1 MEENVF
7 DSVDAIDAKLDEEFG
22 EVANEPEETSVETE
36 VEETQVEEEKVEE
49 QTEPEVIEQPEE
61 TEGEEKVTKKDHAFA
76 ELRAENGN
84 LKKERDGYK
93 ADSDYLKELASS
105 YGYDDVSKFQDAI
118 REAKYQKE
126 AQAKGYDYDLYKKT
140 MEQERR
146 IAELEKEREQE
157 ITDRKLE
164 RFKTALDKA
173 VETYGIEEQEIF
185 DRLENS
191 GMSVEDVLSISNP
204 KLLIDG
210 LLVDKIK
217 NDAKQSQIKDLQN
230 LQGLVEDKNEQTG
243 SVNEVTIESLLKD
256 DLAKYKRDNFFD

>member
-22 EVANEPEETSVETE
+22 EVANEPEETPVEPE
-36 VEETQVEEEKVEE
+36 VEETNVEEEKVEE
-49 QTEPEVIEQPEE
+49 QTEPEVQEE
-61 TEGEEKVTKKDHAFA
+61 PKEPEGENVTKKDHAFA

-105 YGYDDVSKFQDAI
+105 YGYDDISKFQDAI
-118 REAKYQKE
+118 REARYQKE
-126 AQAKGYDYDLYKKT
+126 AEAKGYDYDLYKKT

-173 VETYGIEEQEIF
+173 AETYGITEQEIF
-185 DRLENS
+185 NRLETS
-191 GMSVEDVLSISNP
+191 GISVDDVLNISNP

-210 LLVDKIK
+210 LLIDKVQ
-217 NDAKQSQIKDLQN
+217 NNAKQSQIKDLQN

-256 DLAKYKRDNFFD
+256 DLAKYKKDNFFD